1 MSLRRAA
8 NFIGRWGERSK
19 TLTDLVPQLRKA
31 RGVRLERFAPSN
43 VLRRLF
49 VETARVVE
57 AGSASVA
64 ASQAAAR
71 EVEDSRPIDVGR
83 DLVATVY
90 WIDRPEVGRGPGASV
105 FWHDQEL
112 MRIDLFAERPH
123 IHYGLSQ
130 NRGLGASS
138 ARISLPPEESGIG
151 GADRAAFELEHNLPY
166 CIAIH
171 PSRRV
176 RRVQLDKQTLAHA
189 AVQLREEIIDVAKS
203 HDE

>member
-1 MSLRRAA
+1 
-8 NFIGRWGERSK
+8 
-19 TLTDLVPQLRKA
+19 
-31 RGVRLERFAPSN
+31 VRLDRFAPSN

-49 VETARVVE
+49 VEIARVVE
-57 AGSASVA
+57 AGSTSVA

-71 EVEDSRPIDVGR
+71 EIVDPRPIDIGE

-90 WIDRPEVGRGPGASV
+90 WINRPKVGRGPGASV

-112 MRIDLFAERPH
+112 MRIDLFEDRPH
-123 IHYGLSQ
+123 IHYGLAQ

-138 ARISLPPEESGIG
+138 ACISLLPDEFGIG

-166 CIAIH
+166 CLAIH

-176 RRVQLDKQTLAHA
+176 RRVQLDQQTLARA
-189 AVQLREEIIDVAKS
+189 ASQLREEIIDVAKS
-203 HDE
+203 HNA